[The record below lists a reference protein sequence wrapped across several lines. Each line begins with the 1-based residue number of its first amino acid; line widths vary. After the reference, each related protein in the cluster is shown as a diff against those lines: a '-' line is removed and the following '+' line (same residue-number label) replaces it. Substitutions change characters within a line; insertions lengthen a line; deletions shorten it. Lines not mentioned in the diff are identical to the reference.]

1 MNIPVSKSVLPL
13 ALYTLLQ
20 ATVQHHWKDYAIMP
34 KPVSKKFHRFFFSEE
49 RKGPVSVFL

>member
-34 KPVSKKFHRFFFSEE
+34 KPVSKKFHRFFFGREK
-49 RKGPVSVFL
+49 RKPVSEFL